1 MDTPDDY
8 TVVMHMKRVF
18 APAID
23 TIFGESDTILRM
35 LPAHLLAKYPN
46 LNQVRIQRRA
56 GGDRAVQFVTLA
68 ARRSNHLGSQSGLFS
83 RRA

>member
-8 TVVMHMKRVF
+8 TVVMHMKRAF

-23 TIFGESDTILRM
+23 TIFGESDTILRV

-46 LNQVRIQRRA
+46 LNQVAFNGAPVGTGPYR
-56 GGDRAVQFVTLA
+56 FVKLA
-68 ARRSNHLGSQSGLFS
+68 ARRPNIVGSQSGLFS
-83 RRA
+83 GRS